1 MMDIFCDLSG
11 MQAPGL
17 SGNQPDSATNWG
29 LIPEQLRLSSDLD
42 E

>member
-17 SGNQPDSATNWG
+17 SGNQSDSATNLG
-29 LIPEQLRLSSDLD
+29 LIPEQLYLSSDLD